1 MTKTLAGQRA
11 LIVALAVTGLLAA
24 CGHGGDDHGNST
36 MPPVATTPPPAP
48 DVFFAYLS
56 SVVASTS
63 ETAEPV
69 ATDNV
74 AVTVPEDTEP
84 QPLPGP

>member
-1 MTKTLAGQRA
+1 
-11 LIVALAVTGLLAA
+11 VALAVTGLLAA
-24 CGHGGDDHGNST
+24 CGHGDDNHDNGN
-36 MPPVATTPPPAP
+36 MPPVATTPPPPAP
-48 DVFFAYLS
+48 DVFFAYVS
-56 SVVASTS
+56 SLVASASDT
-63 ETAEPV
+63 TEPV